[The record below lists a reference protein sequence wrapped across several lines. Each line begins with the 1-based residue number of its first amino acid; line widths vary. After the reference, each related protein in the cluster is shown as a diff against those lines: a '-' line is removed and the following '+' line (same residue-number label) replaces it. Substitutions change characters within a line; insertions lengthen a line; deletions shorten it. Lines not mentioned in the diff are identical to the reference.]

1 MILDEEYRKTKV
13 TNRLL
18 ARNIRVVAMRYLQR
32 NGKIGKKAW
41 RC

>member
-1 MILDEEYRKTKV
+1 MILDEVCRKTKV
-13 TNRLL
+13 TNQLL
-18 ARNIRVVAMRYLQR
+18 ARNIRVVAMRCLQR